1 MNKKIGIA
9 TASLIALSAM
19 TIGGAI
25 PAVAQSSPAAD
36 QDDKKDKQ
44 DRASNAHHG
53 KKHGHSSAHGIN
65 SLGSTLG
72 STKKESSSAK
82 FGAAHPPIKLEK
94 LKQSLAV
101 RGTHKIGLV
110 PSATG
115 PVTPGINFALIGR
128 DAPNGQSPYFS
139 TKADRFITNSVV
151 AQLYRAGLI
160 LPDGSVAKGAESIIT
175 VGRPSATPQVPR
187 YSRPPTQQNN
197 FTPPTP
203 ILGTPAPIDFA
214 GLAAANPTG
223 VSSFYSVQGSRY
235 LSNKDALQLHQ
246 AGLISANGTF
256 APSIAGD
263 LENRGPNYFQAPTP
277 PNLGIAQTPPTPNVS
292 APVPPQLTNN
302 ETPPL
307 PVVQAPTPPE
317 LGIAQTPPTPN
328 INAPVPP
335 QLTNN
340 QTPPF
345 PNITAPVPPNLGGN
359 QIPTATKF
367 RHPPTAQ
374 NNFTPLT
381 PILGTPAPIDF
392 AGLAAANPTGASI
405 FYSVQGSKYLSN
417 KGALQLHEVGL
428 ISTNGT
434 LAPSLAGE
442 LENHGPNYFQA
453 PTPPALGNAQ
463 TPQSPNVSAPVP
475 PQLASNQT
483 PPVPMVQAPTPPN
496 FGISQTPP
504 TPDITAPV
512 PPNLGG
518 NQTPTAT
525 KFSRPPSAQN
535 IFVPPTPILGTPAPI
550 DFAGLAT
557 TNPTGSSIFY
567 STLGSKY
574 IDNQTA
580 LAMHKAGLISTNGIF
595 APAIAGNFENRG
607 PNYVQAPTP
616 PTLGN
621 AQTPQSPN
629 VTAPVPP
636 GLDIANLTTN
646 PGGRSTYYS
655 LFTGQFLTN
664 VDVLKLYE
672 TGLIL
677 ANGSLTPNVAG
688 RIEYRGPNYVQAPT
702 PPTLGNAQ
710 TPQSPNVTAPVPPQL
725 ANNQTPPMRGNN
737 APEPANL
744 GNNQI
749 PIAPVIGTPP
759 GLDIANLTANPGGR
773 STYYSLPTGQFLT
786 NVEVLKLYE
795 TGLILANGSLTP
807 NVAGRI
813 EYRGPNY
820 VQAPTPPAL
829 GNNQTPLIQ
838 TTHNSLEHGN
848 LLGETEAAI
857 DANQILAQRQ
867 VLGHVVVVGIKLPEF
882 EALDE

>member
-9 TASLIALSAM
+9 TASLIALSAI

-65 SLGSTLG
+65 SLGTTLG
-72 STKKESSSAK
+72 SAKKGRSSAT
-82 FGAAHPPIKLEK
+82 FGAAHPPIKLQK
-94 LKQSLAV
+94 LKQSLAG
-101 RGTHKIGLV
+101 RGTHKIGLATSV
-110 PSATG
+110 TG
-115 PVTPGINFALIGR
+115 PSTPGINFALIGR

-151 AQLYRAGLI
+151 AQLFRAGMI

-223 VSSFYSVQGSRY
+223 ASSFYSVQGSKY
-235 LSNKDALQLHQ
+235 LSNKDALQLHEVGLISTNGTLAPSMVGELENHGPNYVQAPTPPNLGIAQTPPTPNVSAPVPPNLGGNQTPTATKFRRPPTAQNNFTPPTPILGTPAPIDFAGLAATNPTGSSIFYSILGSKYVDNQTALAMHQ
-246 AGLISANGTF
+246 AGLISANGIF

-292 APVPPQLTNN
+292 APVPPNLGTNQ
-302 ETPPL
+302 TPPVPVVQTPTPPTL
-307 PVVQAPTPPE
+307 GIAQIPTPNVTAPVPPNLGTNQTPPVPVVQAPTPPT
-317 LGIAQTPPTPN
+317 LGIAQTPTPN
-328 INAPVPP
+328 V
-335 QLTNN
+335 
-340 QTPPF
+340 
-345 PNITAPVPPNLGGN
+345 TAPVPPNLGGN
-359 QIPTATKF
+359 QTPTATKF
-367 RHPPTAQ
+367 RRPPTQQ
-374 NNFTPLT
+374 NNFTPPT

-392 AGLAAANPTGASI
+392 AGLAAANPTGASS
-405 FYSVQGSKYLSN
+405 FYSILGSKYVDN
-417 KGALQLHEVGL
+417 QTALAMHKAGL
-428 ISTNGT
+428 ISTNGIF
-434 LAPSLAGE
+434 APSIAGNF
-442 LENHGPNYFQA
+442 ENRGPNYVQA

-475 PQLASNQT
+475 PQLA
-483 PPVPMVQAPTPPN
+483 
-496 FGISQTPP
+496 
-504 TPDITAPV
+504 
-512 PPNLGG
+512 
-518 NQTPTAT
+518 
-525 KFSRPPSAQN
+525 
-535 IFVPPTPILGTPAPI
+535 
-550 DFAGLAT
+550 
-557 TNPTGSSIFY
+557 
-567 STLGSKY
+567 
-574 IDNQTA
+574 
-580 LAMHKAGLISTNGIF
+580 
-595 APAIAGNFENRG
+595 
-607 PNYVQAPTP
+607 
-616 PTLGN
+616 
-621 AQTPQSPN
+621 
-629 VTAPVPP
+629 
-636 GLDIANLTTN
+636 
-646 PGGRSTYYS
+646 
-655 LFTGQFLTN
+655 
-664 VDVLKLYE
+664 
-672 TGLIL
+672 
-677 ANGSLTPNVAG
+677 
-688 RIEYRGPNYVQAPT
+688 
-702 PPTLGNAQ
+702 
-710 TPQSPNVTAPVPPQL
+710 
-725 ANNQTPPMRGNN
+725 NNQTPAVRGNN

-773 STYYSLPTGQFLT
+773 STYYSLPAGQFLT
-786 NVEVLKLYE
+786 NVDVLKLYE

-820 VQAPTPPAL
+820 VQAPTPSTL
-829 GNNQTPLIQ
+829 GNAQTPPTPNISAPMPPKLANNQTPLIQ

-857 DANQILAQRQ
+857 DANQILAKRQ

-882 EALDE
+882 EELNE